1 MELMKKY
8 IYLEIVISVF
18 WYFMWVVE
26 VDMLGGVGGLDG
38 MKRLYRKIRLVVVYF
53 GQGKDNKVDLI
64 INYSIICMLID
75 VL

>member
-1 MELMKKY
+1 MELIKKY

-53 GQGKDNKVDLI
+53 G
-64 INYSIICMLID
+64 
-75 VL
+75 